1 VAYAPAAGVKG
12 QSERRL
18 QRRALGRARRDGG
31 MKMPYFLSMAALAT
45 LRATAAGEGVA
56 AGEEC

>member
-1 VAYAPAAGVKG
+1 
-12 QSERRL
+12 
-18 QRRALGRARRDGG
+18 
-31 MKMPYFLSMAALAT
+31 MPYFLSMAALAT